1 MALVGMLPYGVVS
14 SWSIF
19 SLRKSGIYCKRKRDW
34 RLFEV
39 GGTSFVWGFQ
49 QFLNING
56 TKPRINYYRQS
67 YYFAI
72 WNINYSHL
80 AIRRPFVAAVLCL
93 PWYSVIWIEQDWGLS
108 HYKLHKNYLMIEN
121 AIITFSK
128 AFLDTLI
135 LSTLENLKHN
145 EYIVAHTHS
154 AAFLSM
160 NFLSHYDDQLP
171 FWQLHINIVEVVAW
185 VLCSI
190 LEIKTTV
197 L

>member
-1 MALVGMLPYGVVS
+1 MDNKHITDRGAKKYKIMTNDITIALLDYTAANICLCPSRMALVGMLPYGVVS

-93 PWYSVIWIEQDWGLS
+93 PWYSVIWIDQHKGSNHW
-108 HYKLHKNYLMIEN
+108 KL
-121 AIITFSK
+121 F
-128 AFLDTLI
+128 
-135 LSTLENLKHN
+135 
-145 EYIVAHTHS
+145 
-154 AAFLSM
+154 
-160 NFLSHYDDQLP
+160 
-171 FWQLHINIVEVVAW
+171 
-185 VLCSI
+185 
-190 LEIKTTV
+190 
-197 L
+197 